1 MLGRHIITLV
11 NVLSIGRYTPLTPE
25 QMGLD
30 YAVSHICR
38 IFPINTYY
46 SAKQFAVGWINRC
59 IAQIWKAHY
68 KLIYVFPTMQ
78 RISATNALTVQE
90 SIILWILKIL
100 KSWHKS
106 YLWKPTY
113 QELLLILQIS
123 IITLLSEIHIFIFIS
138 LYMF

>member
-1 MLGRHIITLV
+1 
-11 NVLSIGRYTPLTPE
+11 
-25 QMGLD
+25 
-30 YAVSHICR
+30 
-38 IFPINTYY
+38 
-46 SAKQFAVGWINRC
+46 
-59 IAQIWKAHY
+59 
-68 KLIYVFPTMQ
+68 MQ